1 MEEAEQAFKEE
12 VAGDKIRARKGR
24 FFLTETPLWVGIGIK
39 VLALVLLDLWPQIG
53 LWLPHTRYK
62 QQGRWRLA

>member
-24 FFLTETPLWVGIGIK
+24 FFLTETPLWVGIGIQ
-39 VLALVLLDLWPQIG
+39 VLALVLLY

>member
-24 FFLTETPLWVGIGIK
+24 FFLTETPLWVGMGIQ
-39 VLALVLLDLWPQIG
+39 VLALVLLY

-62 QQGRWRLA
+62 